1 MQPQNAAPRTALATH
16 VAAEGNPGTTFEQME
31 RMAAAMS
38 KSGLFGMKT
47 PEQAL
52 SLMLIS
58 QAEGRSPALAAQEYH
73 VIQGRPSLKADT
85 LLSRFQ
91 QAGGSVK
98 WNSYTDQVVSATF
111 SHPQGG
117 SVTVE
122 WTIERAKQVKNWN
135 KDRSQWEALTDK
147 LNWQNY
153 PRAMLRA
160 RVISE
165 GVRTCY
171 PGVAVGIYTPEE
183 IQDGAAEI
191 DVTPVTQAQAVAATV
206 EAAKNSSTA
215 LTPEERSEHVK
226 AIKDAKGNE
235 ALTSAFAAA
244 WKHASEAKDSSARTE
259 FKTAYDAQKAS
270 LAALAELVK

>member
-1 MQPQNAAPRTALATH
+1 MSTTHSAPRTALAPH
-16 VAAEGNPGTTFEQME
+16 VAVEGNVTTFEQME
-31 RMAAAMS
+31 RMAGAMA

-91 QAGGSVK
+91 HAGGSVK
-98 WNSYTDQVVSATF
+98 WNSYTDQNVSGTF

-122 WTIERAKQVKNWN
+122 WTIERAKLVKNWN
-135 KDRSQWEALTDK
+135 KDRNQWESLTDK

-191 DVTPVTQAQAVAATV
+191 DVTPVTQAQAVADTV
-206 EAAKNSSTA
+206 EAAKNAATA
-215 LTPEERSEHVK
+215 LTQEERTEHLK
-226 AIKDAKGNE
+226 AIKDAQGND
-235 ALTSAFAAA
+235 ALMSAFAAA
-244 WKHASEAKDSSARTE
+244 YKHASEAKDASARTE
-259 FKTAYDAQKAS
+259 FKAAYDAKKAA
-270 LAALAELVK
+270 LAALAEVVK

>member
-1 MQPQNAAPRTALATH
+1 MTSQAAPRTALAPH
-16 VAAEGNPGTTFEQME
+16 VAAEGNRGLSATFEQME
-31 RMAAAMS
+31 RMAQSIA
-38 KSGLFGMKT
+38 KSGLFGVKT
-47 PEQAL
+47 ADQAL
-52 SLMLIS
+52 ALMLIS

-91 QAGGSVK
+91 QAGGTVK
-98 WNSYTDQVVSATF
+98 WTEYTDARVAATF

-117 SVTVE
+117 SVSVD
-122 WTIERAKQVKNWN
+122 WAIERAKAVKTW
-135 KDRSQWEALTDK
+135 DRESKKWEALTDK

-171 PGVAVGIYTPEE
+171 PGVAIGIYTPEE

-191 DVTPVTQAQAVAATV
+191 DVTPVSQDEAIKATI
-206 EAAKNSSTA
+206 ESRTA
-215 LTPEERSEHVK
+215 LTAAEREEHLKAMRESE
-226 AIKDAKGNE
+226 DQETLAKIF
-235 ALTSAFAAA
+235 SAA
-244 WKHASEAKDSSARTE
+244 WKHASDARDAAARAE
-259 FKTAYDAQKAS
+259 FKTAYDARKSQ
-270 LAALAELVK
+270 LAQPVVVEGAQ